1 MWPVRVAH
9 VRRTVTGSARVM
21 MVASSDGLGVDMK
34 AAVIPGVN
42 VAWVLQDVPTPSPG
56 PGEVLLR
63 VRACGVCG
71 NDVAASQGRLPFP
84 SSAPAIPGHE
94 PVGEVV
100 EVGAGVTSR
109 AVGDRLGTTWIRG
122 ACGRCDYC
130 RLGRPVSGTAA
141 ILCAAPVST
150 GFTVQGGQAEYL
162 VVAADQTVRIP
173 DALSDELA
181 APVLCAGYTAWSAIR
196 ASDPKPHERV
206 AVAGI
211 GAVGHLAVQFAKAC
225 GFETVAVTASPDKH
239 DVARSL
245 GADLVVADGGQLR
258 EAGGADVIVTTNPSY
273 AAAGEMLAGLR
284 VGGRLVLAGIDVQDA
299 FSIPPT
305 HPFFALDQKILGA
318 THNGAGF
325 LREALDIVAS
335 GKVTPLVETFVK
347 EDIAD
352 AVAKVGKGEVRFRA
366 VVQY

>member
-1 MWPVRVAH
+1 
-9 VRRTVTGSARVM
+9 
-21 MVASSDGLGVDMK
+21 MK
-34 AAVIPGVN
+34 AVVIPGVS
-42 VAWVLQDVPTPSPG
+42 AGWVLQDVPTPQPG

-63 VRACGVCG
+63 VRACGICG
-71 NDVAASQGRLPFP
+71 NDVAAGQGKLPFP
-84 SSAPAIPGHE
+84 SFAPAIPGHE

-100 EVGAGVTSR
+100 AVGAGVTSR

-122 ACGRCDYC
+122 TCGRCDYC

-181 APVLCAGYTAWSAIR
+181 APVLCAGYTGWSAIR
-196 ASDPKPHERV
+196 AADPKPHERV

-225 GFETVAVTASPDKH
+225 GFETVAITSSPDKH
-239 DVARSL
+239 EIARSL
-245 GADLVVADGGQLR
+245 GADLVVTDGRRLR
-258 EAGGADVIVTTNPSY
+258 EVGGADVIVTTSPSY
-273 AAAGEMLAGLR
+273 AAAAETLAGLR

-299 FSIPPT
+299 FAIPAA

-335 GKVTPLVETFVK
+335 GRVTPLVQTFAK
-347 EDIAD
+347 EDIAA
-352 AVAKVGKGEVRFRA
+352 AVARVDKGEVRFRA
-366 VVQY
+366 VVRY

>member
-1 MWPVRVAH
+1 
-9 VRRTVTGSARVM
+9 
-21 MVASSDGLGVDMK
+21 MK
-34 AAVIPGVN
+34 AVVIPGVD
-42 VAWVLQDVPTPSPG
+42 ATWVLRDVPAPRPG

-71 NDVAASQGRLPFP
+71 NDVAASRGRLPFP
-84 SSAPAIPGHE
+84 SVTPAIPGHE

-100 EVGAGVTSR
+100 EIGPGVTSR
-109 AVGDRLGTTWIRG
+109 AVGDRLGTTWLRG

-162 VVAADQTVRIP
+162 AVAADQTVRIP
-173 DALSDELA
+173 DGVSDELA

-196 ASDPKPHERV
+196 AADPKPHERI

-225 GFETVAVTASPDKH
+225 GFETVAVTTSPDKH

-245 GADLVVADGGQLR
+245 GADLVVADGEQLR
-258 EAGGADVIVTTNPSY
+258 EVGGADVVVATSPSHA
-273 AAAGEMLAGLR
+273 AAAGTLAGLR
-284 VGGRLVLAGIDVQDA
+284 PGGRLVLAGIDVQNA
-299 FSIPPT
+299 FSIPPA
-305 HPFFALDQKILGA
+305 HPFFALDQKIIGA
-318 THNGAGF
+318 THNGVGY
-325 LREALDIVAS
+325 LREALDIVSS
-335 GKVTPLVETFVK
+335 GKVTPLVETFAK

-352 AVAKVGKGEVRFRA
+352 AVAKVDKGEARFRA
-366 VVQY
+366 VIQY